1 MNKLTLIV
9 FVEDNLIDV
18 INKQHNRIMEEFAN
32 DPVVITDIDAGD
44 ANSSLLRNC
53 IFLMPEESDVVL
65 VDFEKRIRGQY
76 DVSSLE
82 EMDRLIVEMK
92 IILKRY

>member
-1 MNKLTLIV
+1 
-9 FVEDNLIDV
+9 
-18 INKQHNRIMEEFAN
+18 
-32 DPVVITDIDAGD
+32 
-44 ANSSLLRNC
+44 
-53 IFLMPEESDVVL
+53 MPEESDVVL